1 MNGRNRPNG
10 RRAGLKSSPMRAE
23 RRPGLRETWPAGV
36 LAGLESAGNRAGAM
50 RRNGADPRG
59 RKVDRLLRAG

>member
-1 MNGRNRPNG
+1 
-10 RRAGLKSSPMRAE
+10 MRAE